1 MENFSDE
8 TPIAFLTVAQF
19 KSLLTQQ
26 NERVTISSKSESDGK
41 RYIYGLAGL
50 AKLIGSSK
58 PTAQKLKDSGKIS
71 FVQTGRKIVFDA
83 DLVLTELGKIKK
95 GGV

>member
-1 MENFSDE
+1 MYNINEA
-8 TPIAFLTVAQF
+8 TPIACLTVGQF
-19 KSLLTQQ
+19 MSLLTQQ
-26 NERVTISSKSESDGK
+26 NERVTISTKSESEGK

-50 AKLIGSSK
+50 AKLIGCSK

-83 DLVLTELGKIKK
+83 DLVLTELAKIKK
-95 GGV
+95 GV